1 MTDSLIG
8 RGWHKTRHAHATSF
22 DGSATAG
29 SFPTRDLDTGTAC
42 RTKAAFEAG
51 GNIPILYYSIR
62 DGSQQTV
69 GSAISRQL
77 HESIAAQLWLG
88 RSRTKRQRNQAQVS
102 DGQYRIWRAPD
113 NCANP
118 SPEIA
123 VGIALPRSLQ
133 RSDT

>member
-8 RGWHKTRHAHATSF
+8 RGWHKTRHAHAVSF

-62 DGSQQTV
+62 DGNQQTAC
-69 GSAISRQL
+69 SAISRQL
-77 HESIAAQLWLG
+77 HESVAAQRWLG
-88 RSRTKRQRNQAQVS
+88 RSRNKRQGNPTQAS
-102 DGQYRIWRAPD
+102 DDQYRIWQAPR
-113 NCANP
+113 NRANP
-118 SPEIA
+118 SPGIA
-123 VGIALPRSLQ
+123 VVIAFPRSLQ
-133 RSDT
+133 WSDA